1 MLSGHA
7 DAPHRQKPAMLHCN
21 IRDPVTSRTAIDTG
35 PRLHRM
41 TPDFDDLD
49 LSALDAAAADADPRA
64 VALTRTLSDCCHPR
78 AERLI
83 VRLLDCRDD
92 DQLALLRGEV
102 LNLLALSFGP
112 AEALRRLQAVQ

>member
-1 MLSGHA
+1 
-7 DAPHRQKPAMLHCN
+7 MLHCN
-21 IRDPVTSRTAIDTG
+21 IRSAVTSPTAIGTVL
-35 PRLHRM
+35 RFIRM

-49 LSALDAAAADADPRA
+49 LSALDATDADPRA
-64 VALTRTLSDCCHPR
+64 VALTRTLSDCRHPR

-102 LNLLALSFGP
+102 LNLLALSFGLP
-112 AEALRRLQAVQ
+112 EALRRLQALQ